1 MTLQNFKYTLTIT
14 KTTANR
20 VGSDKLQKQ
29 LQHMKLRA
37 FNASRV
43 KAGWKGKITDDNLE
57 KPKTVPGGLSYYAKF
72 SISCRPARVRRP
84 EVVEAQWEQVK
95 ANLEAAAKMGGWEIT
110 GQDGKKVVKAEQSYS
125 EAQIPEDWKKHF
137 SHLYER
143 DDQISIVLSSL
154 QAGIATGFED
164 RFHVCLVGPPAGG
177 KTEIVRAVR
186 TLLGNDAV
194 LEYDAT
200 ATTQAGAI
208 KDLDSRAEIPRVLLI
223 EELEKVDENSLRWLL
238 GVLDHRA
245 EIRKTNFKVNIQKS
259 VKMLCIST
267 VNNYDLFLD
276 MMSGALASRFPN
288 HVYCPRPG
296 RAVLQKILERE
307 ILRVKGKTKWIKPTL
322 DYAEKNGITDPRK
335 VISICLCGRN
345 DLLSGDYQLKLD
357 HTSVSKYHKKTRL
370 KLKKERRDEQ
380 PQA

>member
-1 MTLQNFKYTLTIT
+1 MSSQTFKYSITIS
-14 KTTANR
+14 KKAANR
-20 VGSDKLQKQ
+20 VESEKLYKQ
-29 LQHMKLRA
+29 VEHVKLRA

-43 KAGWKGKITDDNLE
+43 KAGWKGRISDDNLE
-57 KPKTVPGGLSYYAKF
+57 KPKKTAEGYTYFARF
-72 SISCRPARVRRP
+72 SVTCKPARARQP
-84 EVVEAQWEQVK
+84 DVVEAQWQEIK
-95 ANLEAAAKMGGWEIT
+95 LTIESSAKINGWEVT
-110 GQDGKKVVKAEQSYS
+110 GQDGKKVKQKEVAFAE
-125 EAQIPEDWKKHF
+125 AKIPEDWKSHF
-137 SHLYER
+137 EHLYER
-143 DDQISIVLSSL
+143 DDQISIVLSAL
-154 QAGIATGFED
+154 QAGISTDFDD
-164 RFHVCLVGPPAGG
+164 RYHVCLVGPPAGG
-177 KTEIVRAVR
+177 KTEILRAVR

-245 EIRKTNFKVNIQKS
+245 EIRKTNFKVNIHKS

-288 HVYCPRPG
+288 HIYCPRPN
-296 RAVLQKILERE
+296 RRILEQILIRE
-307 ILRVKGKTKWIKPTL
+307 VARVKGRTKWIKPTL
-322 DYAEKNGITDPRK
+322 DYAEKNRITDPRK

-345 DLLSGDYQLKLD
+345 DLLTGDYQAKLD
-357 HTSVSKYHKKTRL
+357 RTSISKFHKKTRL
-370 KLKKERRDEQ
+370 KLKKESRDE
-380 PQA
+380 